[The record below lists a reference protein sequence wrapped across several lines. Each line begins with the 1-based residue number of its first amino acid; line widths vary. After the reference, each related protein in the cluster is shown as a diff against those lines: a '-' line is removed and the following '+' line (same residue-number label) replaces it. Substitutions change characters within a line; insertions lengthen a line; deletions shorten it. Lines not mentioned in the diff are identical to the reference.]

1 MEQVLACWALTFPG
15 DQRRVKA
22 APCLAEGG
30 IAGLHRAGAH
40 LSSQRCQESSVSARL
55 VRILLGL
62 VTALWFS
69 ASAAAEPLVI
79 HAGGSAYKFEVEIVT
94 TPETRAQGLMFR
106 KSLAPNAG
114 MLFIYPG
121 EQPVSFWM
129 KNTLIPLDM
138 LFVRADG
145 SIAHIAHNAA
155 PLDETPID
163 SGAAVKAVL
172 EVNGGTADALGIKEG
187 DRVEYQDHPAR

>member
-1 MEQVLACWALTFPG
+1 
-15 DQRRVKA
+15 
-22 APCLAEGG
+22 
-30 IAGLHRAGAH
+30 
-40 LSSQRCQESSVSARL
+40 VSARVIRL
-55 VRILLGL
+55 LQGLGL
-62 VTALWFS
+62 VLALCFG
-69 ASAAAEPLVI
+69 AAEAAAAEPLVI

-106 KSLAPNAG
+106 KALAANAG

-145 SIAHIAHNAA
+145 SIAHIAHDAV
-155 PLDETPID
+155 PMDETPID

-172 EVNGGTADALGIKEG
+172 EVKGGTANALGIKEG
-187 DRVEYQDHPAR
+187 DRVEYQTQPAQ

>member
-1 MEQVLACWALTFPG
+1 M
-15 DQRRVKA
+15 
-22 APCLAEGG
+22 
-30 IAGLHRAGAH
+30 
-40 LSSQRCQESSVSARL
+40 SARL
-55 VRILLGL
+55 VRFLQGLGL
-62 VTALWFS
+62 TLVLCFGVIE

-106 KSLAPNAG
+106 KSLAANGG

-138 LFVRADG
+138 LFVKADG
-145 SIAHIAHNAA
+145 SIAHIAHNAV

-163 SGAAVKAVL
+163 SGAAVNAVL
-172 EVNGGTADALGIKEG
+172 EVNGGTANALGIKEG
-187 DRVEYQDHPAR
+187 DRVEYENQPAQ

>member
-1 MEQVLACWALTFPG
+1 MSF
-15 DQRRVKA
+15 
-22 APCLAEGG
+22 
-30 IAGLHRAGAH
+30 
-40 LSSQRCQESSVSARL
+40 RL
-55 VRILLGL
+55 VRFLRGLGL
-62 VTALWFS
+62 ALVLCFGPGV
-69 ASAAAEPLVI
+69 AAAAEPLVI

-106 KSLAPNAG
+106 KSLAANGG

-145 SIAHIAHNAA
+145 SIAHIAHNAV
-155 PLDETPID
+155 PHDETPID
-163 SGAAVKAVL
+163 SGASVKAVL
-172 EVNGGTADALGIKEG
+172 EVNGGTATALGIKEG
-187 DRVEYQDHPAR
+187 DRVEYPDRPSQ